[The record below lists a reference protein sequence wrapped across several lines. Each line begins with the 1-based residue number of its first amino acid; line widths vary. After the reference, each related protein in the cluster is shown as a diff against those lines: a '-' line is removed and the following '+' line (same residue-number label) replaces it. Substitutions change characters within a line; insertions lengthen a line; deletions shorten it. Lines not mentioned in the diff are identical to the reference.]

1 MPTTQTRREFLTAL
15 SLAGAAGILSPRG
28 IRAAERPLET
38 TSIRIGKLG
47 AICLAPQYVSE
58 DLLRAEGFT
67 DIRYVEVPPPAVGQ
81 AIGRSE
87 ADFSTAF
94 AVDPIQ
100 AIDAGS
106 PIVVLAGVHIGC
118 YELFAKPDI
127 RRITELKGKSV
138 AADSP

>member
-1 MPTTQTRREFLTAL
+1 MPIRQSRRRFLVMTA
-15 SLAGAAGILSPRG
+15 LAGAAGILSPPPG
-28 IRAAERPLET
+28 ARAAERPLET
-38 TSIRIGKLG
+38 TSVRIGKLG

-67 DIRYVEVPPPAVGQ
+67 EIRYVEVPPPAIGQ

-100 AIDAGS
+100 AIDAS
-106 PIVVLAGVHIGC
+106 I
-118 YELFAKPDI
+118 FA
-127 RRITELKGKSV
+127 
-138 AADSP
+138 AC